1 MKKLAFLPL
10 VALVPLLA
18 GSVATASQSQG
29 SPNMQ
34 VTLKITQGVTHRSP
48 RPPAGDTNDVFS
60 VLLTMFAIK
69 PEFGREAESR
79 VGSMTFSYVMHGV
92 CGTKV
97 GEGCKGTVDVETRSQ
112 LPGGTIMAAAKGI
125 PIRAPFIVNVSRG
138 TGRYAGAKGRI
149 VIAPEGQ
156 ARNIFEIRLP
166 S

>member
-18 GSVATASQSQG
+18 GSVATASQSQNK
-29 SPNMQ
+29 PMQ
-34 VTLKITQGVTHRSP
+34 VTLRINQGVTHRSP
-48 RPPAGDTNDVFS
+48 RPPAGDKNDVFS

-69 PEFGREAESR
+69 DEFGREPDSR
-79 VGSMTFSYVMHGV
+79 VGAMTFSYVMHGT
-92 CGTKV
+92 CGTEF
-97 GEGCKGTVDVETRSQ
+97 GEGCKGTVDVQTRTQ
-112 LPGGTIMAAAKGI
+112 LPGGTINAAAKGI
-125 PIRAPFIVNVSRG
+125 PIRAPFIVNINRG

-156 ARNIFEIRLP
+156 ARNVFEMTLP